1 MEKQEQILITKDM
14 PIGEVVERYPE
25 AAEVL
30 TAYGLHFVGCHVSPP
45 EPVERGALGHGMDEA
60 TIKEMIDEANKVA
73 KNPEAAEEADLSKAD
88 ITITEKAIGKVKEVL
103 AKETEKAPKEL
114 FFRVGV
120 APGGC
125 SGFSYVMQFDDQKM
139 ADDIEFDKSGLK
151 VLVDRR
157 SLAKLNGAHIDYV
170 ETLQQS
176 GFKIDNPN
184 AKKSCGCGHS
194 FG

>member
-30 TAYGLHFVGCHVSPP
+30 TAYGLHCVGCHVSPF
-45 EPVERGALGHGMDEA
+45 ETVEQGALGHGMDEA

-73 KNPEAAEEADLSKAD
+73 KEP
-88 ITITEKAIGKVKEVL
+88 
-103 AKETEKAPKEL
+103 EKAPKEL

-139 ADDIEFDKSGLK
+139 EDDIEFDKSGLK